1 MHHDHFSWKDLS
13 VEEIEMRATFFT
25 FLAALLIAAMPLPA
39 QSKAAPVKGTVQGT
53 ATVGKGIVRGAGR
66 PDSESPE
73 VLLRLRGQLAA
84 AFAASPRS
92 AIAAK
97 SMELASSAGIE
108 IDYFGELLI
117 GCISCSK
124 WGRPGGRHRVMEL

>member
-39 QSKAAPVKGTVQGT
+39 QSKAAPVKGT
-53 ATVGKGIVRGAGR
+53 GKEQPRSVKVLSGVPAR

>member
-1 MHHDHFSWKDLS
+1 
-13 VEEIEMRATFFT
+13 MRATFFT

-53 ATVGKGIVRGAGR
+53 ATVGKGIVRGAGQAGTRSR
-66 PDSESPE
+66 PRYCYGCE
-73 VLLRLRGQLAA
+73 VNWQRPSLHRHARQSLLAT
-84 AFAASPRS
+84 
-92 AIAAK
+92 K

>member
-66 PDSESPE
+66 PDSELPE

-92 AIAAK
+92 AIAA
-97 SMELASSAGIE
+97 SHQEHGTCE
-108 IDYFGELLI
+108 Q
-117 GCISCSK
+117 C
-124 WGRPGGRHRVMEL
+124 RN